1 MEIYEPE
8 NLKLWQMP
16 DYYAGTVWQATYVFL
31 GQDRDSDALTR
42 SNFISALAAIGGESE
57 TVNVVR
63 ESHWFC
69 GWVEWI
75 AIHQDDAK
83 ALQIADEIV
92 GALKN
97 YPVVDDER
105 AAGAVAR
112 RRGLDAGDDEVAADG
127 GGFCFWFRRTRR
139 WRRREHVLAPSVERE
154 DGEDA
159 DEGRAY
165 ADGDRGLA
173 AFPRVALDRAFGRRR
188 GGEERAVEAARR
200 PPHVAE

>member
-97 YPVVDDER
+97 YPVVDE
-105 AAGAVAR
+105 
-112 RRGLDAGDDEVAADG
+112 
-127 GGFCFWFRRTRR
+127 
-139 WRRREHVLAPSVERE
+139 EHFSALESEEA
-154 DGEDA
+154 
-159 DEGRAY
+159 
-165 ADGDRGLA
+165 A
-173 AFPRVALDRAFGRRR
+173 AFWESMSVRKRA
-188 GGEERAVEAARR
+188 EYCARAGVSIYAARR
-200 PPHVAE
+200 DYVPSNDGALDAVLRGY